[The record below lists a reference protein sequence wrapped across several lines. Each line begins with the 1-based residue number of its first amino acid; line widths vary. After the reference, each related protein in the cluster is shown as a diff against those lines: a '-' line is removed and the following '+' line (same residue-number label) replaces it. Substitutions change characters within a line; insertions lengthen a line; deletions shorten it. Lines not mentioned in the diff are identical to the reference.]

1 MGISNNFSEYYKTVS
16 NAELLTILDNPT
28 GYQEAAIEAA
38 KKEFLDRNLSDHDI
52 KEARQVLFEKHV
64 QKIKQ
69 REKAKAVENKI
80 KKTGQTLFDN
90 INPFHPG
97 ISSAEKNIRIIVISF
112 SVLFL
117 YLFTSEFK
125 NILLYI
131 KYFSESPLDSSIY
144 LLPHLLLPVATLM
157 FWKRKRIGWILL
169 AAFVVFSVVLT
180 FAMLIQSFQWSP
192 SGSAA
197 FDNLFPRPSTTS
209 FIIPLILFIG
219 TLYALCKTITR
230 EAFSI
235 DNQKMYASIIIAGLV
250 TLVLLYVVN

>member
-16 NAELLTILDNPT
+16 NAELLGMLDKPV
-28 GYQEAAIEAA
+28 GYQDAAIEAA
-38 KKEFLDRNLSDHDI
+38 KKEFLDRKLSDHDI
-52 KEARQVLFEKHV
+52 KEARRVLFEKQV

-69 REKAKAVENKI
+69 KEKVKAVEDKI
-80 KKTGQTLFDN
+80 KKTGQTLFDS
-90 INPFHPG
+90 INPFHQG
-97 ISSAEKNIRIIVISF
+97 ISSTEKNIRIIVVSF
-112 SVLFL
+112 GVLFL
-117 YLFTSEFK
+117 YLFTREFK
-125 NILLYI
+125 TILLYI
-131 KYFSESPLDSSIY
+131 KYFSESPLDSSFY
-144 LLPHLLLPVATLM
+144 LLPHLLLPIATLM

-192 SGSAA
+192 SGIAT

-219 TLYALCKTITR
+219 TLYALCKKIIR

-250 TLVLLYVVN
+250 TLVLLYVAN